1 MFIIIVLLH
10 NKGLCFITVN
20 WAKQLIILK
29 NQVET
34 QGHGHKGLHCFCCAL
49 LKVFCQNLTV
59 NKQLMHPAR
68 SKFSNSHGSD

>member
-20 WAKQLIILK
+20 WAKQLITLK

-34 QGHGHKGLHCFCCAL
+34 QGHGRKGLHCFCCAL
-49 LKVFCQNLTV
+49 LLSESYS
-59 NKQLMHPAR
+59 KQAADASSSLQI
-68 SKFSNSHGSD
+68 F